1 MEENSYIFDTIVIGA
16 GPAGLSAAIYAAR
29 KSLKVLLIAKTIGGQ
44 AILSGDIENFL
55 GFTRITGSDL
65 ASKFKQEV
73 GRFKGRGIWVKEGFE
88 VKKIEGRENNFSVL
102 TDRGKFRGKTII
114 VASGRIPRMLGV
126 PGENKFFGKGV
137 ATCAT
142 CDAPFYKDKDVVVVG
157 GGNSALDAA
166 LSLLKIAK
174 SVKIINITDDVRGD
188 EMLIKNVK
196 SAQNVEILNDCTVT
210 EIFGKNLVEGVKVQ
224 NKQTH
229 GESVFKT
236 EGVFVEVGWTPSV
249 DFIPQIAKNKNNEIM
264 VDEFGKT
271 SMPGIWAAGDVN
283 NLWGEQIIIAAG
295 EGAKVALS
303 VSEHISKIP
312 HQATSNIHMG

>member
-1 MEENSYIFDTIVIGA
+1 MQENLPVFDTIVIGA

-65 ASKFKQEV
+65 SSKFKGEIEKFQGE
-73 GRFKGRGIWVKEGFE
+73 GIWVKEGFE
-88 VKKIEGRENNFSVL
+88 VKKIEGVENNFLVK
-102 TDRGKFRGKTII
+102 TDREEFQGKTII
-114 VASGRIPRMLGV
+114 LASGRLPRMLGV

-142 CDAPFYKDKDVVVVG
+142 CDAPFYKGKNVVVVG

-166 LSLLKIAK
+166 LSLLKVAK
-174 SVKIINITDDVRGD
+174 SVKIVNITDDVRGD

-196 SAQNVEILNDCTVT
+196 SAQNVEILNNTTVT
-210 EIFGKNLVEGVKVQ
+210 EIFGNDLVEGVKVQ
-224 NKQTH
+224 NNRTH
-229 GESVFKT
+229 EELVLKV

-249 DFIPQIAKNKNNEIM
+249 DFIPQVAKNKNNEIM

-303 VSEHISKIP
+303 VAEHIAKIP